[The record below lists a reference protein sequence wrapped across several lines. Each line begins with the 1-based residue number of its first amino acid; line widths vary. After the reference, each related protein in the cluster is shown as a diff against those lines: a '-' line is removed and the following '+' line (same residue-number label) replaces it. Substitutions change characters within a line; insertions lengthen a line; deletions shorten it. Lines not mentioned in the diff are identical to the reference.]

1 MLLPDSKTE
10 LVRRGNKVVYDLGDK
25 IVKVFNETKP
35 VSDVFNEALNLA
47 RINECGI
54 RSPKALEVSQLENA
68 NGWALVTEK
77 VPGTTLAEKMTAEP
91 QRFGEYLEMFVDLQI
106 EIHGY
111 TSPLLNRQRDKYAR
125 MIDSLDQLNATT
137 RYNLQERLDGMTKEF
152 KVCHGDFNPS
162 NVIVGDDG
170 QLYVCDWAHAT
181 QGSPAADVA
190 TTYLLFA
197 LSLLFFRVA
206 KVEDTFYIYRHL
218 LDGFNTNIK
227 ELRLGLTDFYWIV
240 FAVAVVMMFA
250 GEQLN
255 GRFDLKAW
263 SCSRPT
269 WLRWSMYVGTVVLI
283 FLFGAFGVENFIYI
297 QF

>member
-111 TSPLLNRQRDKYAR
+111 TSPLLNRQRDKFAR

-152 KVCHGDFNPS
+152 RS
-162 NVIVGDDG
+162 
-170 QLYVCDWAHAT
+170 AT
-181 QGSPAADVA
+181 ATSTPPTSSSA
-190 TTYLLFA
+190 TTASSMCATGHTPPRAPLLPT
-197 LSLLFFRVA
+197 LPPPTCSLPSTART
-206 KVEDTFYIYRHL
+206 KP
-218 LDGFNTNIK
+218 
-227 ELRLGLTDFYWIV
+227 
-240 FAVAVVMMFA
+240 
-250 GEQLN
+250 
-255 GRFDLKAW
+255 
-263 SCSRPT
+263 RPT
-269 WLRWSMYVGTVVLI
+269 WSSTATVPTCPCRSCVSGRASSPLPSS
-283 FLFGAFGVENFIYI
+283 LVSAT
-297 QF
+297 

>member
-111 TSPLLNRQRDKYAR
+111 TSPLLNRQRDKFAR

-181 QGSPAADVA
+181 QGP
-190 TTYLLFA
+190 LLPT
-197 LSLLFFRVA
+197 LPPPTCSLPSTAR
-206 KVEDTFYIYRHL
+206 TRP
-218 LDGFNTNIK
+218 
-227 ELRLGLTDFYWIV
+227 
-240 FAVAVVMMFA
+240 
-250 GEQLN
+250 
-255 GRFDLKAW
+255 
-263 SCSRPT
+263 RPT
-269 WLRWSMYVGTVVLI
+269 WSSTATVPTCPCRSCVSGRASSPLPSS
-283 FLFGAFGVENFIYI
+283 LVSAT
-297 QF
+297 

>member
-111 TSPLLNRQRDKYAR
+111 TSPLLNRQRDKFAR

-162 NVIVGDDG
+162 
-170 QLYVCDWAHAT
+170 T
-181 QGSPAADVA
+181 AADVA

-197 LSLLFFRVA
+197 LNSKDQAEAYLELYCDRADMPMQVVRQWTSIVA
-206 KVEDTFYIYRHL
+206 AS
-218 LDGFNTNIK
+218 
-227 ELRLGLTDFYWIV
+227 ELARKRNVNDEFLKNWID
-240 FAVAVVMMFA
+240 VVDY
-250 GEQLN
+250 Q
-255 GRFDLKAW
+255 
-263 SCSRPT
+263 
-269 WLRWSMYVGTVVLI
+269 
-283 FLFGAFGVENFIYI
+283 
-297 QF
+297 

>member
-111 TSPLLNRQRDKYAR
+111 TSPLLNRQRDKFAR

-152 KVCHGDFNPS
+152 KVCH
-162 NVIVGDDG
+162 
-170 QLYVCDWAHAT
+170 AT
-181 QGSPAADVA
+181 STPPTSSSA
-190 TTYLLFA
+190 TTASSMCATGHTPPRAPLLPT
-197 LSLLFFRVA
+197 LPPPTCSLPSTAR
-206 KVEDTFYIYRHL
+206 TRP
-218 LDGFNTNIK
+218 
-227 ELRLGLTDFYWIV
+227 
-240 FAVAVVMMFA
+240 
-250 GEQLN
+250 
-255 GRFDLKAW
+255 
-263 SCSRPT
+263 RPT
-269 WLRWSMYVGTVVLI
+269 WSSTATVPTCPCRSCVSGRASSPLPSS
-283 FLFGAFGVENFIYI
+283 LVSAT
-297 QF
+297 

>member
-111 TSPLLNRQRDKYAR
+111 TSPLLNRQRDKFAR

-152 KVCHGDFNPS
+152 KVCHATSTPPTSSSETTASFTSATGHMPPRAPCCRRCHHLPALCPQQQ
-162 NVIVGDDG
+162 GPG
-170 QLYVCDWAHAT
+170 RGLPGALLRPRRHAYA
-181 QGSPAADVA
+181 GRASVDEHRRR
-190 TTYLLFA
+190 
-197 LSLLFFRVA
+197 FRA
-206 KVEDTFYIYRHL
+206 R
-218 LDGFNTNIK
+218 
-227 ELRLGLTDFYWIV
+227 
-240 FAVAVVMMFA
+240 
-250 GEQLN
+250 
-255 GRFDLKAW
+255 
-263 SCSRPT
+263 S
-269 WLRWSMYVGTVVLI
+269 
-283 FLFGAFGVENFIYI
+283 
-297 QF
+297 

>member
-1 MLLPDSKTE
+1 MLLPESKTE

-111 TSPLLNRQRDKYAR
+111 TSPLLNRQRDKFAR

-162 NVIVGDDG
+162 NVIITPEDKAYI
-170 QLYVCDWAHAT
+170 LDWSHAT
-181 QGSPAADVA
+181 QGNASADAAR
-190 TTYLLFA
+190 TYLLFWLEGNIEGA
-197 LSLLFFRVA
+197 EKYLNLFCKKSDTAKQYVQKWIPIVA
-206 KVEDTFYIYRHL
+206 ASQSVKGKPEEKEFLMRWADVVEY
-218 LDGFNTNIK
+218 
-227 ELRLGLTDFYWIV
+227 E
-240 FAVAVVMMFA
+240 
-250 GEQLN
+250 
-255 GRFDLKAW
+255 
-263 SCSRPT
+263 
-269 WLRWSMYVGTVVLI
+269 
-283 FLFGAFGVENFIYI
+283 
-297 QF
+297 